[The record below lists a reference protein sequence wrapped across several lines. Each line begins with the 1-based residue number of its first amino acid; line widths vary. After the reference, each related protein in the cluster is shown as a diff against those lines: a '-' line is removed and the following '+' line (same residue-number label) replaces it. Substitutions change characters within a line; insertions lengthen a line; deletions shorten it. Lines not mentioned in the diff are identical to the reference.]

1 MSGLWLK
8 AVLDNSGLLPLAG
21 SGVMPVMM
29 VSDMLGCLPS
39 DFRGYLIELR
49 RVKRSALSIS
59 RMRSASMRC
68 WACMLALLYCCWA
81 ACWGGTMGPLRKA
94 NAMSEM
100 LIMLNGRGGW
110 GSWGRRGER

>member
-59 RMRSASMRC
+59 RMRSVS
-68 WACMLALLYCCWA
+68 A
-81 ACWGGTMGPLRKA
+81 ATAPADPKRMSISSRDRPLVSGKKK
-94 NAMSEM
+94 
-100 LIMLNGRGGW
+100 
-110 GSWGRRGER
+110 

>member
-1 MSGLWLK
+1 MLPAFAGKGGMLMSGLWLK

-59 RMRSASMRC
+59 RIRSASMR
-68 WACMLALLYCCWA
+68 WSSALCFRALFHSLN
-81 ACWGGTMGPLRKA
+81 PA
-94 NAMSEM
+94 NAPSVAM
-100 LIMLNGRGGW
+100 LF
-110 GSWGRRGER
+110 RRV